1 MVEAEIENDNTDN
14 IRDKVFY
21 ENNVLSREFY
31 ERDTAIVAKEL
42 LGKILIVGELD
53 NFCGGIIV
61 EDEAY
66 YGTNDPASHASNGI
80 TPRSRIMFK
89 NPGIAYVYFC
99 YGNYYLLNA
108 VTEKFGTPGAV
119 LIRAIEPLFGI
130 QNMMERRKNEKI
142 IELTNGPGKLT
153 MAFNIRKEHNG
164 KNLTS
169 IKEGIFMLDTDKFY
183 NDIKLSFSSLA
194 YKLSSFK
201 LINESQIAISPRI
214 GIKKGR
220 KSLLRFYLKNN
231 KFVSRK

>member
-1 MVEAEIENDNTDN
+1 
-14 IRDKVFY
+14 
-21 ENNVLSREFY
+21 
-31 ERDTAIVAKEL
+31 
-42 LGKILIVGELD
+42 
-53 NFCGGIIV
+53 
-61 EDEAY
+61 
-66 YGTNDPASHASNGI
+66 
-80 TPRSRIMFK
+80 MFE

-153 MAFNIRKEHNG
+153 MALNIRKEHNG

-183 NDIKLSFSSLA
+183 NDI
-194 YKLSSFK
+194 
-201 LINESQIAISPRI
+201 
-214 GIKKGR
+214 
-220 KSLLRFYLKNN
+220 
-231 KFVSRK
+231 